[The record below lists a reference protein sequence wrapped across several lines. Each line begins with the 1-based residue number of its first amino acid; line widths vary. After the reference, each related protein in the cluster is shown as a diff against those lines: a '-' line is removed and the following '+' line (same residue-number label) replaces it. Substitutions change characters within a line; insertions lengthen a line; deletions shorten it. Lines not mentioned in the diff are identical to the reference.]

1 VRASSSHANVEAK
14 MSREILSTRQ
24 LNRATLARQMLLER
38 SDMSVTNAV
47 RFLGGLQ
54 AQQSNDPYIGLWS
67 RLNGFTH
74 QELTALIVDKTLAR
88 ATTMRGTLH
97 LHTAGDLVGFRAL
110 VQGFL
115 EAMWKSNFLKRFGS
129 EDKAKVHRA
138 GVRILDKGPITSGD
152 LGKQLKAKFPTA
164 EPLSLSVLLQMSETL
179 IQVPPTRLWGNGS
192 APKLVRVENWLPDV
206 KPSLSRVDLVRR
218 YLAAYGPASIND
230 MQIWC
235 RLTKLSTQFKALED
249 ELVVFEGED
258 GRVLYDLPDA
268 PRPAADTPAPVRF
281 LPLYDNVYL
290 GYDNRRRML
299 MEEDLARLNLFT
311 DFKPSVLIDGV
322 IAAGWVVSRKKDAA
336 RLEIEP
342 YHKLTKAQSRYVQRE
357 GEAFLRFMEED
368 AETYVIEVLLPRD

>member
-1 VRASSSHANVEAK
+1 
-14 MSREILSTRQ
+14 MTREILTTRQ

-38 SDMSVTNAV
+38 SDTSILDAV

-67 RLNGFTH
+67 RLNGLTH
-74 QELTALIVDKTLAR
+74 EALTALIVDRTLAR

-97 LHTAGDLVGFRAL
+97 LHTADDLVGFRAL
-110 VQGFL
+110 VQDFL
-115 EAMWKSNFLKRFGS
+115 MAQWKSNFLRRFGS

-138 GVRILDKGPITSGD
+138 GLRILDKGPLTSGD
-152 LGKQLKAKFPTA
+152 LGRQLKAKFPSA
-164 EPLSLSVLLQMSETL
+164 EPLSLAVLLQMSETL
-179 IQVPPTRLWGNGS
+179 VQVPPTRLWGNGS
-192 APKLVRVENWLPDV
+192 APLLVRVETWLPDAR
-206 KPSLSRVDLVRR
+206 PSLSRIDLVRR

-235 RLTKLSTQFKALED
+235 RLTKLSVEFKALEN
-249 ELVVFEGED
+249 ELVVFEGDD

-268 PRPAADTPAPVRF
+268 PRPPADTPAPIRF

-299 MEEDLARLNLFT
+299 MEADLARLTLFT

-322 IAAGWVVSRKKDAA
+322 IAAGWVVSRKKGAA

-342 YHKLTKAQSRYVQRE
+342 YHKLTRTQVRE
-357 GEAFLRFMEED
+357 VETAGEAFLRFMEEG
-368 AETYVIEVLLPRD
+368 AEGYVVEVRPTRE

>member
-1 VRASSSHANVEAK
+1 
-14 MSREILSTRQ
+14 MPEILTNRQ

-38 SDMSVTNAV
+38 SDVSIVDAV

-67 RLNGFTH
+67 RMNGFAH
-74 QELTALIVDKTLAR
+74 EALTALIVDRTLAR

-97 LHTAGDLVGFRAL
+97 LHTADDLVGFRAL
-110 VQGFL
+110 VQDFL
-115 EAMWKSNFLKRFGS
+115 MAQWKSNFLRRFGS
-129 EDKAKVHRA
+129 EDNAKVRRA

-152 LGKQLKAKFPTA
+152 LGKQLREKFPTA
-164 EPLSLSVLLQMSETL
+164 ESLSLSVLLQMSETL
-179 IQVPPTRLWGNGS
+179 VQVPPTRLWGNGS
-192 APKLVRVENWLPDV
+192 APKLVRVENWLPDA
-206 KPSLSRVDLVRR
+206 KPTLSRIDLVRR

-235 RLTKLSTQFKALED
+235 RLTKLSAEFKALEK

-268 PRPAADTPAPVRF
+268 PRPAADTPAPIRF

-299 MEEDLARLNLFT
+299 MEADLARLNLFT

-322 IAAGWVVSRKKDAA
+322 IAAGWVVSRKKGVAG
-336 RLEIEP
+336 LKIEP
-342 YHKLTKAQSRYVQRE
+342 YHKLTKAQARDVKRE
-357 GEAFLRFMEED
+357 GEAFLRFIEEGAD
-368 AETYVIEVLLPRD
+368 SYDVAVLPARD

>member
-1 VRASSSHANVEAK
+1 MPDVLTN
-14 MSREILSTRQ
+14 RQ
-24 LNRATLARQMLLER
+24 LNRATLARQMLLQR
-38 SDMSVTNAV
+38 SDMTTVEAV

-74 QELTALIVDKTLAR
+74 EALTELIVDKTLAR

-97 LHTAGDLVGFRAL
+97 LHTADDLVGFRAL

-115 EAMWKSNFLKRFGS
+115 EAQWKSNFLRRFGS

-138 GVRILDKGPITSGD
+138 GVRILDKGPITAGE
-152 LGKQLKAKFPTA
+152 LGKQLKVKFPSA
-164 EPLSLSVLLQMSETL
+164 EPIALSVLLQMNETL
-179 IQVPPTRLWGNGS
+179 VQVPPTRIWGNGS
-192 APKLVRVENWLPDV
+192 APLLVRVENWLPGQTSTLD
-206 KPSLSRVDLVRR
+206 RIALVRR
-218 YLAAYGPASIND
+218 YLAAFGPASIND

-235 RLTKLSTQFKALED
+235 RLTKLSVEFKALEK

-268 PRPAADTPAPVRF
+268 PRPPADTPSPIRF
-281 LPLYDNVYL
+281 LPLYENAYL

-299 MEEDLARLNLFT
+299 VEEDLARLNLFT

-322 IAAGWVVSRKKDAA
+322 IAAGWVVSHKKDAA
-336 RLEIEP
+336 RLEVEP
-342 YHKLTKAQSRYVQRE
+342 YHKLTKKQVRE
-357 GEAFLRFMEED
+357 IEAEGDAFLRFMEEG
-368 AETYVIEVLLPRD
+368 AKSFEVEVSPFVN